1 MMKFI
6 QHTYLFRL
14 YAEFKLL
21 FVSVCIFILATS
33 WFALHTSEEFPFL
46 LYGMYSLKEEATET
60 YTAYS
65 ILVDGKELKY
75 ADMHDTRE
83 ELISSLIRELDSP
96 ATEVKEA
103 WLCNKISSSAKQIQV
118 FKLTCNYTADGLP
131 HVLQK
136 QLMYECH

>member
-1 MMKFI
+1 MKFI

-21 FVSVCIFILATS
+21 LVVVCIFVLATT
-33 WFALHTSEEFPFL
+33 WFALHNHEEFPFL
-46 LYGMYSLKEEATET
+46 LYGMYSLQEGANET

-75 ADMHDTRE
+75 ADMRDTRE

-96 ATEVKEA
+96 ATEVKED
-103 WLCNKISSSAKQIQV
+103 WLCNKISSTAKQIQIY
-118 FKLTCNYTADGLP
+118 KLTCNYSADGSS

-136 QLMYECH
+136 QLMYECR

>member
-1 MMKFI
+1 MKFI

-14 YAEFKLL
+14 YMELKLL

-33 WFALHTSEEFPFL
+33 WFALHSREEFPFL

-60 YTAYS
+60 FTTYS

-96 ATEVKEA
+96 ATETKEE
-103 WLCNKISSSAKQIQV
+103 WLCNKISSSAKQIQIY
-118 FKLTCNYTADGLP
+118 KLTCIYSVDGLP

-136 QLMYECH
+136 NDV